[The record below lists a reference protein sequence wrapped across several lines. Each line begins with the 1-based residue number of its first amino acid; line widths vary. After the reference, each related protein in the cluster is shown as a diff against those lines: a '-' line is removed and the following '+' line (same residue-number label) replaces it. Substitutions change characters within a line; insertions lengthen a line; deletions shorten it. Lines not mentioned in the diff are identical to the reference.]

1 MLDISLK
8 YLDWDSKQLGFPCGL
23 IDCTKLETLSYLTLL
38 NDFINKLIKENKDI
52 EFVTIKLPQNC
63 IETVN
68 SLVRTGATLIDTEF
82 TYRFSKRKLKRFNAF
97 SDNYRFEFCS
107 EVDYKYFFTLA
118 EEMRLSRFFL
128 DTSIP
133 KDKAMHL
140 WETSIKNH
148 CEGFANQL
156 LIAYFDNKPC
166 GIVTIRFDNAE
177 KIFLHIVGVIKEYQG
192 KKIGML
198 MLNNIIERY
207 AKDYIINVETQS
219 INIPAQKLYE
229 KTGFKF
235 HSLKYILHYWL
246 L

>member
-8 YLDWDSKQLGFPCGL
+8 YLDWDSEQLGFHCGL
-23 IDCTKLETLSYLTLL
+23 IDCTSMETVPVPEVLDDY
-38 NDFINKLIKENKDI
+38 INKLIKENKDI

-63 IETVN
+63 IDTVN
-68 SLVRTGATLIDTEF
+68 SLVRIGATLIDTEI
-82 TYRFSKRKLKRFNAF
+82 TYRFPKSRLKRFNAF
-97 SDNYRFEFCS
+97 SDNYRFEFS
-107 EVDYKYFFTLA
+107 SKVDYKYFITLA
-118 EEMRLSRFFL
+118 DEMRLSRFFL
-128 DTSIP
+128 DTNIP

-140 WETSIKNH
+140 WKTSIKNH

-156 LIAYFDNKPC
+156 LVTYFNNEPC

-177 KIFLHIVGVIKEYQG
+177 QIFLHIVGVIKEYQG
-192 KKIGML
+192 KKIGTL

-207 AKDYIINVETQS
+207 TKDYIIYVETQS
-219 INIPAQKLYE
+219 INTPAQNLYQ

-235 HSLKYILHYWL
+235 YSLKYILHYWL